1 MIIVNLQGVATCN
14 TAAAIAAGF
23 LKIGMDPV
31 AEVFSL
37 TDIDNLLIALF
48 HNIDTG
54 FSGRGFQFEPEVFRQ
69 GFFSK
74 ISPVS

>member
-1 MIIVNLQGVATCN
+1 RFEL
-14 TAAAIAAGF
+14 AAAIAPGF
-23 LKIGMDPV
+23 LKIGTDPV
-31 AEVFSL
+31 AEVFGL

-54 FSGRGFQFEPEVFRQ
+54 FSGWGFQFEPEVFRQ